1 MAAAPAKVFSE
12 VQRLSFS
19 ASTANMHA
27 RVLTELPAGGG
38 VMETRAGLCAAHASV
53 HDCDVAETTMIWSLE
68 IPQTSPVGGGG
79 PVARTIG
86 IAQYTWEPHRFNVGA
101 HLEEGAR
108 VRAQERKDTLY
119 VHHWRT
125 RSSQGTRSSRAGC

>member
-1 MAAAPAKVFSE
+1 MAAAPAKVFSD

-27 RVLTELPAGGG
+27 KVRTELGGG
-38 VMETRAGLCAAHASV
+38 VMEARAGLCAAHASV
-53 HDCDVAETTMIWSLE
+53 HDWLVALTTMIWSLE

-86 IAQYTWEPHRFNVGA
+86 IAQCMWQPHRFNVGE
-101 HLEEGAR
+101 HLEAAAMVNREWCTG
-108 VRAQERKDTLY
+108 
-119 VHHWRT
+119 
-125 RSSQGTRSSRAGC
+125 RSEKTQCH